1 MTIYIASLSVLV
13 GRTGRDCGKE
23 ITSEHA
29 EVEIDRIHQLPEV
42 FPELF
47 QLQSEYYHIQVKN
60 SYGSITSYQFDDV
73 DLQLPVNLV
82 QDQMTMTCHVLLVMF
97 CLALQASSLSSNIL
111 LFRGKT
117 SSHAIISWLRI
128 TKHVE

>member
-1 MTIYIASLSVLV
+1 MFSTVSNDYLLPLISVLV

-47 QLQSEYYHIQVKN
+47 
-60 SYGSITSYQFDDV
+60 
-73 DLQLPVNLV
+73 
-82 QDQMTMTCHVLLVMF
+82 
-97 CLALQASSLSSNIL
+97 
-111 LFRGKT
+111 
-117 SSHAIISWLRI
+117 
-128 TKHVE
+128 